1 MAKLFNRAKMT
12 TATTGSG
19 TVTLGSASNGFQT
32 FAAAGVS
39 NGDVVQYV
47 IEEGANFEIGTGTY
61 SSSGTSLTRSPT
73 ESSNSDNAITL
84 AGQATVSITAVA
96 DDLNRLQHGGSD
108 KVTVSSTGASV
119 TGNLAVSGTVDGRDV
134 ASDGSKLDGIESG
147 ATGDQTNAE
156 IRAAVE
162 AATDSNVFTD
172 ADHTKLNG
180 IEANAKNDQTI
191 TAGGGLTGGG
201 TGDVTLS
208 HSDTSSVVSTD
219 NSGNTFV
226 QDLTFDTYGHVTA
239 VGTGSV
245 SVGNGTLTVQ
255 GTGALGGSGT
265 FTANQSGNT
274 TISIS
279 HDDTSSQA
287 SVNNSGRT
295 YIQDITLDTYGHIT
309 GITSA
314 TETVVNTDT
323 NTTNFNVQANGG
335 TQVNISAGEEINFIN
350 GNATTAAVTNQAN
363 PTVTFHHNDTSSQG
377 SVNNSGGTVIQDVTL
392 DGYGHVTGLTSYN
405 LDGRYFTESESDGR
419 FVRKG
424 VGYIWTAVGGN
435 ALSFRSNDTIDT
447 ASGDQAALEI
457 YQDNA
462 GHDAFIQFHV
472 AGDYGKYLGLH
483 GGINDFVVGG
493 WSHGASYQRLF
504 HDGYHPNAD
513 TLTTARTI
521 NGVSFNG
528 SANITIAD
536 STKLP
541 LSGGTVTGDV
551 QFNSGANIHRGTHS
565 SGYLV
570 GSYNNVG
577 ANSAKSNPIYTIGS
591 GYQPNDTD
599 LASMYGIGYS
609 HGNAN
614 FDGINTVLSDWGLY
628 VAANGT
634 ARIGLDG
641 GNGNIKL
648 TGTVDGRDVAAD
660 GTKLD
665 TIATNANN
673 YSFPYTV
680 SASASNST
688 VVQRHSSGYIFAN
701 YFNTTPNDVSS
712 GVTKICCETGN
723 DGYIRHA
730 TAAAVRSFINVAD
743 GANNITNNNQLTNG
757 AGYTTFTA
765 NQSLNTSSN
774 PTFNQIYANDWFRVN
789 GADGIYWQSYAGGWY
804 MTDTSWMRV
813 YNNKGIYTSGEIQ
826 GGTINTPSD
835 INLKKD
841 IVKIDDAL
849 DKLHQL
855 NGYNFTFKATDKKS
869 SGVIAQEVQKVMPQ
883 LVHEGADEGT
893 LTVEYGNMVGLL
905 IEAIKEQQTQ
915 IDDLK
920 AEIQS
925 MKS

>member
-61 SSSGTSLTRSPT
+61 SSTGSSLTRSPT
-73 ESSNSDNAITL
+73 ESSNSNAAITL

-134 ASDGSKLDGIESG
+134 ASDGSKLD
-147 ATGDQTNAE
+147 A
-156 IRAAVE
+156 
-162 AATDSNVFTD
+162 
-172 ADHTKLNG
+172 

-201 TGDVTLS
+201 TGDVTIS
-208 HSDTSSVVSTD
+208 HSDTSSQASV
-219 NSGNTFV
+219 NGSGRTYI
-226 QDLTFDTYGHVTA
+226 QDITLDTYGHVTGLA
-239 VGTGSV
+239 TATETVVNTDT
-245 SVGNGTLTVQ
+245 NTIPNNATITLTA
-255 GTGALGGSGT
+255 GNALSGGGNFTTDQSSNETIT
-265 FTANQSGNT
+265 FNHA
-274 TISIS
+274 
-279 HDDTSSQA
+279 DTSSQA

-335 TQVNISAGEEINFIN
+335 TQVNISAGEEVNFIN

-363 PTVTFHHNDTSSQG
+363 PTVTFHHNDTSSQA

-405 LDGRYFTESESDGR
+405 LDGRYFTESESDSR

-424 VGYIWTAVGGN
+424 VGYTWTAVGGN

-483 GGINDFVVGG
+483 GGVNDFVVGG

-513 TLTTARTI
+513 KWTTSRTLSLTGDVTGSVSWDGSGNASLSTAVANDSHTHDGRYYTESESDSRFANVSGDTFTGNVIFNSTASFGGKVDFQGDAAIEGGSGYGIFKGYTTNNNHFICSRGIVTGSTASPTITGGHETTFVEYCNSDNYGFVFKRSDTGTYSEIARITRTGITSIGNINSQSDVRIKKNIEPISDAMQKVQSI
-521 NGVSFNG
+521 NGV
-528 SANITIAD
+528 
-536 STKLP
+536 
-541 LSGGTVTGDV
+541 
-551 QFNSGANIHRGTHS
+551 
-565 SGYLV
+565 
-570 GSYNNVG
+570 
-577 ANSAKSNPIYTIGS
+577 
-591 GYQPNDTD
+591 
-599 LASMYGIGYS
+599 
-609 HGNAN
+609 
-614 FDGINTVLSDWGLY
+614 
-628 VAANGT
+628 
-634 ARIGLDG
+634 
-641 GNGNIKL
+641 
-648 TGTVDGRDVAAD
+648 
-660 GTKLD
+660 
-665 TIATNANN
+665 
-673 YSFPYTV
+673 
-680 SASASNST
+680 
-688 VVQRHSSGYIFAN
+688 
-701 YFNTTPNDVSS
+701 
-712 GVTKICCETGN
+712 
-723 DGYIRHA
+723 
-730 TAAAVRSFINVAD
+730 
-743 GANNITNNNQLTNG
+743 
-757 AGYTTFTA
+757 
-765 NQSLNTSSN
+765 
-774 PTFNQIYANDWFRVN
+774 TFNRNDL
-789 GADGIYWQSYAGGWY
+789 D
-804 MTDTSWMRV
+804 DTETRYV
-813 YNNKGIYTSGEIQ
+813 
-826 GGTINTPSD
+826 
-835 INLKKD
+835 
-841 IVKIDDAL
+841 
-849 DKLHQL
+849 
-855 NGYNFTFKATDKKS
+855 
-869 SGVIAQEVQKVMPQ
+869 GVIAQDVEAVLPEAVSENG
-883 LVHEGADEGT
+883 EGIKQVA
-893 LTVEYGNMVGLL
+893 YGNMVGLL

>member
-12 TATTGSG
+12 TASTGSG

-47 IEEGANFEIGTGTY
+47 IEENSNFEIGVGTY
-61 SSSGTSLTRSPT
+61 SSTGTSLTRSPT
-73 ESSNSDNAITL
+73 ESSNSNAAITL

-119 TGNLAVSGTVDGRDV
+119 TGNLAVSGTVDGRNV
-134 ASDGSKLDGIESG
+134 ASDGSKLDGIESGATADQTAAQIRAKVEAASDSNVFTDADHSKLNGIEAG

-162 AATDSNVFTD
+162 AASDSNVFTD
-172 ADHTKLNG
+172 ADHSKLNG

-201 TGDVTLS
+201 TGDVTIS
-208 HSDTSSVVSTD
+208 HSDTSSQASV
-219 NSGNTFV
+219 NGSGRTYI
-226 QDLTFDTYGHVTA
+226 QDITLDTYGHVTGLA
-239 VGTGSV
+239 TATETVVNTDT
-245 SVGNGTLTVQ
+245 NTIPNNATITLSA
-255 GTGALGGSGT
+255 GGALTGGGNFTTDQSSNETIT
-265 FTANQSGNT
+265 FNHS
-274 TISIS
+274 
-279 HDDTSSQA
+279 DTSSQA

-309 GITSA
+309 GISSA

-405 LDGRYFTESESDGR
+405 LDGRYYTETEADSR
-419 FVRKG
+419 FVN
-424 VGYIWTAVGGN
+424 VT
-435 ALSFRSNDTIDT
+435 
-447 ASGDQAALEI
+447 GD
-457 YQDNA
+457 
-462 GHDAFIQFHV
+462 
-472 AGDYGKYLGLH
+472 
-483 GGINDFVVGG
+483 
-493 WSHGASYQRLF
+493 
-504 HDGYHPNAD
+504 
-513 TLTTARTI
+513 
-521 NGVSFNG
+521 
-528 SANITIAD
+528 
-536 STKLP
+536 
-541 LSGGTVTGDV
+541 TVTGDV

-565 SGYLV
+565 SGHLV
-570 GSYNNVG
+570 GSYNSVG
-577 ANSAKSNPIYTIGS
+577 ANDTKSNPIYTVGS
-591 GYQPNDTD
+591 NYQPSDANLDN
-599 LASMYGIGYS
+599 MYGIGYS

-614 FDGINTVLSDWGLY
+614 FDGISTVLSDWGLY

-660 GTKLD
+660 GAKLD

-680 SASASNST
+680 SASASNGT

-789 GADGIYWQSYAGGWY
+789 GSDGLYWQSYGGGFQ
-804 MTDTSWMRV
+804 MTDSTWVRV
-813 YNNKGIYTSGEIQ
+813 YNSKAFLVSNTCQAVTFNSTSDERY
-826 GGTINTPSD
+826 
-835 INLKKD
+835 KKD
-841 IVKIDDAL
+841 IVKIDNAL
-849 DKLHQL
+849 GKLHRL
-855 NGYNFTFKATDKKS
+855 NGYDFTFKDTDKKS
-869 SGVIAQEVQKVMPQ
+869 SGVIAQEVEKVMPQ
-883 LVHEGADEGT
+883 LVDEGDDGR
-893 LTVEYGNMVGLL
+893 LTVQYGNMVGLL

-920 AEIQS
+920 SEIQS